1 MEFRINI
8 KDMLVPRIEAAV
20 NGGDYKNASEFINLA
35 IEDKLEGTNT
45 SAPSIDHFIAKD
57 GSYAQYNISSA
68 DANQTSS
75 HSNKHLDENPN
86 AVVKGGSY
94 GGYKNPR
101 AYICRLSNVKPISK
115 NLKKPELEIFDQNTI
130 IWGQINRFLP
140 IKISLLIAAQ
150 EIEKS
155 GDEYNLVGM
164 KDLLSSVKS
173 SARYI
178 GEFLKGFD
186 DEYNRKGPDKLSVG
200 FATGNGLKLDKGL
213 ERFTSHFV
221 LRYRKT
227 DKAVEGALVKLGF
240 LRVYNMNGSG
250 FKVGMTESGVNFL
263 NLSNPVID
271 LLNAGDEVFYN
282 PNKILSEEEKS
293 FIIKTIAELIPID
306 FEAMKKVLNL
316 IDSGANTQK
325 QIQKGLQGNKDFG
338 GSESMIDTNKN
349 GIIARLAALELIGRN
364 KQSLNVEY
372 YLTDEGKKI
381 ISKKIRSSK

>member
-8 KDMLVPRIEAAV
+8 KNSLVPLIEKAV
-20 NGGDYKNASEFINLA
+20 NNGGYENASEFINLA
-35 IEDKLEGTNT
+35 IKDKLNEPMPST
-45 SAPSIDHFIAKD
+45 PSIDQYFSKDWGQSQFNESFHSSDQSSGYSGNYLRTDQESAAIATQYKQD
-57 GSYAQYNISSA
+57 HPLSYLLRM
-68 DANQTSS
+68 T
-75 HSNKHLDENPN
+75 
-86 AVVKGGSY
+86 
-94 GGYKNPR
+94 
-101 AYICRLSNVKPISK
+101 NVKPISK
-115 NLKKPELEIFDQNTI
+115 NLKKPELEIFNQNTI

-140 IKISLLIAAQ
+140 IKISLLIVAQ
-150 EIEKS
+150 KIEKS

-178 GEFLKGFD
+178 GEFLKVFD

-250 FKVGMTESGVNFL
+250 FKVGITESGVNFL

-271 LLNAGDEVFYN
+271 LLNKGDEVFYN

-325 QIQKGLQGNKDFG
+325 QIQKGLQGNEDFG
-338 GSESMIDTNKN
+338 SSETMIDTNKN